1 MHIRRLVLAAL
12 GLGDMSDR
20 SVSGVRDLSE
30 GRVQLRA
37 RVRRAGVANLRSV
50 RVGWPAMSKPKARRM
65 GPQ

>member
-30 GRVQLRA
+30 GRAPTESA
-37 RVRRAGVANLRSV
+37 RPTRRGCKFALGS
-50 RVGWPAMSKPKARRM
+50 RRM
-65 GPQ
+65 ACHEQA